1 MAIEA
6 QFFTLNHVIRG
17 FVDTAG
23 DRLSDIL
30 NKKNETALY
39 ITKAQLFCM
48 MSAGKTPPTQIPD
61 LRLEKSFLMAALPMD
76 SDVTHKSLFRKTT
89 GQSYGIT
96 VLLPNYELRGRV
108 FMSERLD
115 LRRGFVARAED
126 FIPMTSAMFIYTPAP
141 QITVHAN
148 TIIFNKHHVG
158 FLGEHPQ
165 VRDMP
170 TNPVNGNGSG

>member
-17 FVDTAG
+17 FVDNAG

-30 NKKNETALY
+30 NRKNETALF
-39 ITKAQLFCM
+39 ITRAQLFCM
-48 MSAGKTPPTQIPD
+48 MSAGKPPPVSIPD
-61 LRLEKSFLMAALPMD
+61 LRLEKDFLMAALPMEGD
-76 SDVTHKSLFRKTT
+76 LTHRSLFRKTS
-89 GQSYGIT
+89 GQSYEVT
-96 VLLPNYELRGRV
+96 VLLPNYEIRGKV

-126 FIPMTSAMFIYTPAP
+126 FIPLTSATFTYSPAP
-141 QITVHAN
+141 QITVRAN
-148 TIIFNKHHVG
+148 TIIFNKRHVG

-165 VRDMP
+165 PRDP
-170 TNPVNGNGSG
+170 AVTIPLNGG

>member
-6 QFFTLNHVIRG
+6 QFFTMNHVIRG
-17 FVDTAG
+17 FVDTSG

-30 NKKNETALY
+30 NRKNDVALY

-48 MSAGKTPPTQIPD
+48 MSAGKTPPTPIPD
-61 LRLEKSFLMAALPMD
+61 LRLEKSFLLAALPMEGD
-76 SDVTHKSLFRKTT
+76 MTHKSIFRKTT
-89 GQSYGIT
+89 GHSFEIT

-115 LRRGFVARAED
+115 LRRGFVGRPED
-126 FIPMTSAMFIYTPAP
+126 FIPMTGAVFVYSPAP
-141 QITVHAN
+141 QITVRAD

-158 FLGEHPQ
+158 FIGEHPTL
-165 VRDMP
+165 RDSATIP
-170 TNPVNGNGSG
+170 INGGG

>member
-6 QFFTLNHVIRG
+6 QFFTPNHMVRG
-17 FVDTAG
+17 FVDTSG
-23 DRLSDIL
+23 ERLSDVL
-30 NKKNETALY
+30 NRKNETALF

-48 MSAGKTPPTQIPD
+48 ISAGKTPPTPVPD
-61 LRLEKSFLMAALPMD
+61 LRLEKSFLMAAIPMD
-76 SDVTHKSLFRKTT
+76 SDVTHKSLFRKTA
-89 GQSYGIT
+89 GQSYEIT

-126 FIPMTSAMFIYTPAP
+126 FIPMTSAMFVYTPAP
-141 QITVHAN
+141 QITVRAN

-158 FLGEHPQ
+158 FLGDHPL
-165 VRDMP
+165 VRDVA
-170 TNPVNGNGSG
+170 TIPVSGG